1 MMINYTPPDELLA
14 VSPQLCPTPID
25 TAFYQQA
32 SEALESA
39 ARVGSEELAD
49 LDGAAVELSAGSAAV
64 VTLLDGP
71 QIVNLWAYNQADPD
85 ERIWHESVIR
95 EGIFLRR
102 HTRVWGTMARYRP
115 LLSVLED
122 TVVADPQL
130 PAAQHHPYYGGAGTP
145 SDWRFAG
152 GAEGVKTTW
161 EQFRDLLEARGVS
174 PRGLNEHLCLFQ
186 RSIVDPDR
194 QRVEILPSNAVAGDR
209 IALFAEQDLCLL
221 FALSPYLDGATPV
234 SELGVPQP
242 RAVRI
247 ETTEKLVDPLPW
259 PYPGISYPDMSRY
272 LDESGTRTTE
282 PVPTPGIEYS
292 L

>member
-1 MMINYTPPDELLA
+1 MIEYTSPAELLER
-14 VSPQLCPTPID
+14 SEQLCPTPID
-25 TAFYQQA
+25 TGFYERA
-32 SEALESA
+32 SVALAGAGRVSA
-39 ARVGSEELAD
+39 EELGD
-49 LDGAAVELSAGSAAV
+49 LEGTALELSAGTAAV
-64 VTLLDGP
+64 VTLLEGP

-115 LLSVLED
+115 LLTVLED
-122 TVVADPQL
+122 SVVADPAL
-130 PAAQHHPYYGGAGTP
+130 PAAQHHPYYGGSGTP
-145 SDWRFAG
+145 ADWRFAG

-174 PRGLNEHLCLFQ
+174 PAGLNENLCLFQ

-221 FALSPYLDGATPV
+221 FALSPYLDGSVPAA
-234 SELGVPQP
+234 ELGIPQP
-242 RAVRI
+242 RPVRI
-247 ETTEKLVDPLPW
+247 ETTEKLADPLPW

-272 LDESGTRTTE
+272 LDESGARSTE
-282 PVPTPGIEYS
+282 AVPTPGIDYS